1 MSTKLK
7 VLRTQARLTLEELA
21 TAAGLTR
28 SYVSKVER
36 GVSVPSIG
44 AALKL
49 AKALGITVDELFGD
63 TAGTDPVTIVRKPA
77 DPAAGHLPGASN
89 LITGTAAGHRML
101 AFVLHPRE
109 ANTRE
114 HPMSHHA
121 GEELLYVLSGS
132 VGLQLAGRK
141 EVLAA
146 GDCAHFSA
154 AVPHKLTSLSGADAQ
169 VLVVILPE
177 SAAPKDSGPA
187 PQNATRGRRRAPE
200 AAAT

>member
-1 MSTKLK
+1 MSTKLR
-7 VLRTQARLTLEELA
+7 VLRVQRNLTLEDLA
-21 TAAGLTR
+21 TSAGLTR

-36 GVSVPSIG
+36 GLSVPSIG

-49 AKALGITVDELFGD
+49 ARALGITVEELFGEA
-63 TAGTDPVTIVRKPA
+63 AGSDPVTIVRK
-77 DPAAGHLPGASN
+77 AAAGPDGHLPGAST
-89 LITGTAAGHRML
+89 LITGTAAGHEML
-101 AFVLHPRE
+101 AFVLHPRR
-109 ANTRE
+109 ANSPA

-121 GEELLYVLSGS
+121 GEELMFVVSGS

-154 AVPHKLTSLSGADAQ
+154 AVPHKITSLGEADAE

-177 SAAPKDSGPA
+177 RGGGSKGAEQPSAD
-187 PQNATRGRRRAPE
+187 
-200 AAAT
+200 

>member
-7 VLRTQARLTLEELA
+7 VLRLQRSLTLEALA

-49 AKALGITVDELFGD
+49 AKALGITVDELFGE
-63 TAGTDPVTIVRKPA
+63 ASASDPVTIVRRT
-77 DPAAGHLPGASN
+77 AGATRAHSPGAST
-89 LITGTAAGHRML
+89 LVTGTAAGHRML
-101 AFVLHPRE
+101 AFVLRPRE
-109 ANTRE
+109 TSARE
-114 HPMSHHA
+114 HPMSHHE
-121 GEELLYVLSGS
+121 GEELLVVLSGS

-141 EVLAA
+141 EVLAV

-154 AVPHKLTSLSGADAQ
+154 AVPHKITSLSGADAE
-169 VLVVILPE
+169 VLIVILPE
-177 SAAPKDSGPA
+177 
-187 PQNATRGRRRAPE
+187 
-200 AAAT
+200 AAARS